1 MGMFG
6 PSKKE
11 IWEALSNEIRGRYD
25 AGSFWVGDHVEAL
38 HGNWT
43 LYLDTYTVSAG
54 NTHVTYTRMR
64 APFVNPSGVR
74 FKIYRKGFFSEMG
87 KALGGQDLETG
98 YEEFDEAFI
107 IKGNQEVMVRRL
119 FSDQEVRQL
128 LMAMKTVQL
137 EVKPDE
143 GAFGPRYGEE
153 EDVLTFMVPGILK
166 DMAAL
171 RSLFDLFAAVLDAMA
186 AAGAASTAA
195 PGVKLYDDR
204 RTEDPT

>member
-25 AGSFWVGDHVEAL
+25 AGSFWVGDHVEAV

-107 IKGNQEVMVRRL
+107 IKGNQEETVRRI
-119 FSDQEVRQL
+119 FSDQEVRRL
-128 LMAMKTVQL
+128 LMDMKTVQL

-143 GAFGPRYGEE
+143 GAFGPRYGDE

-166 DMAAL
+166 EIETL
-171 RSLFDLFAAVLDAMA
+171 RGFFDLFAAVLDAMTA
-186 AAGAASTAA
+186 VGAASPEA
-195 PGVKLYDDR
+195 PSVRLYENR
-204 RTEDPT
+204 QTEETQ